1 MCPPSQKD
9 NTGTLKA
16 AVGVLGLSTVALL
29 ASTIGLAVK
38 ENNAAPASP
47 AVPAAD
53 TVAAAPSATDFV
65 ALK

>member
-1 MCPPSQKD
+1 MSGKD

-38 ENNAAPASP
+38 ENNAAPAAP
-47 AVPAAD
+47 AAPAAD
-53 TVAAAPSATDFV
+53 TMSAVAAAP
-65 ALK
+65 